1 MQKTL
6 NHSLYHMWKSR
17 YFFPYFF
24 TWILLVNSF
33 NIVEENFELLSFEM
47 VQNEGYSLGFSV
59 NTFIIVEEN
68 FEFHSFE
75 M

>member
-1 MQKTL
+1 MG
-6 NHSLYHMWKSR
+6 
-17 YFFPYFF
+17 
-24 TWILLVNSF
+24 
-33 NIVEENFELLSFEM
+33 EENFELLSFEM

>member
-6 NHSLYHMWKSR
+6 NHSLYHMWKS

>member
-47 VQNEGYSLGFSV
+47 VQNKGFSLGFLMIRF
-59 NTFIIVEEN
+59 TD
-68 FEFHSFE
+68 
-75 M
+75 